1 MKAFKKSVKFILI
14 ITHVFKIKRDYF
26 KIEILLNYLSQ
37 SFSLIN
43 EKSFVWLSSNELYL
57 VCFLTFCLECSRWCF
72 YTTPRN
78 NTIFS
83 FDLWI
88 LTFQG
93 LKRFSLD
100 CTTGVQSL
108 ASFILQTPTVI
119 GLVENVLQCMN
130 KEQTGLKSEKTLDSI
145 LKSPIHK
152 DVLSL
157 SLIHET
163 KIIVYQQQ
171 TIWFF
176 KKWAEAVNRHFSKE
190 DIQMTNT
197 YIKRCLSSLIIREM
211 QAKTIMRYH

>member
-1 MKAFKKSVKFILI
+1 M
-14 ITHVFKIKRDYF
+14 
-26 KIEILLNYLSQ
+26 
-37 SFSLIN
+37 
-43 EKSFVWLSSNELYL
+43 
-57 VCFLTFCLECSRWCF
+57 
-72 YTTPRN
+72 
-78 NTIFS
+78 
-83 FDLWI
+83 WI

-157 SLIHET
+157 SLIRET

-211 QAKTIMRYH
+211 QLKTSMDYIISHLLKWLLSKGQEITNVVKDSEKREALCTVGGNVNWCSNYGNTMEAPEKI